1 MGVGHGGILAAA
13 AGSFLFEL
21 GLDLIAPWPEPIIKE
36 RPPLI
41 IDKLFLLTQHC
52 RGSIFLLN
60 Q

>member
-1 MGVGHGGILAAA
+1 MGHGGIIAAA

-21 GLDLIAPWPEPIIKE
+21 GLDFIAPGPKFIIKK